1 MKMENIAFFL
11 TACKSRFNIPQAV
24 IFAPTDI
31 HDDSDPTSMRKV
43 INVLLLM
50 KQEIGGGPS
59 AADAAKE
66 LEEAEVKRQK
76 EMDELEQLDIAAGV
90 LAAPT
95 PKPQPKPLPAMEEN
109 PAPPT
114 EEAQLSDDEDKKE
127 KDKEKEKEKDKDKE
141 HHHHPPPAASEPEP
155 EPEPEPQPPPKVTPP
170 PKAEPPKKQ
179 PEPEPAHVAEPE
191 PEPEPLPP
199 PKVSK
204 PEPPKPTPVQAPAPA
219 PAHHEAKTNGSGAA
233 GPEFDYYLKGK
244 PSSDHAQVQNKILAQ
259 IVEVIDSELS
269 LEAKLKLVQQVQAHI
284 TAVHQKV
291 MGSSTD
297 ELRQLAHDM
306 GLGNSLSDVPSNKER
321 QWYVEFILKHG
332 RAQ

>member
-59 AADAAKE
+59 AAEAAKD
-66 LEEAEVKRQK
+66 LEEAELKRQK
-76 EMDELEQLDIAAGV
+76 EMDELEQIDIAAGV

-95 PKPQPKPLPAMEEN
+95 PKPQPKPMPAMEEN
-109 PAPPT
+109 PPPPA
-114 EEAQLSDDEDKKE
+114 EDAQLSDDEDKKE
-127 KDKEKEKEKDKDKE
+127 KDKDKDKEKEKI
-141 HHHHPPPAASEPEP
+141 PPPAASVASEPEP
-155 EPEPEPQPPPKVTPP
+155 EPEPEPQPPPKVTP
-170 PKAEPPKKQ
+170 KAEPTKKQ
-179 PEPEPAHVAEPE
+179 PEPEPAHAEPE
-191 PEPEPLPP
+191 PEPEPQPP
-199 PKVSK
+199 PKAVSK
-204 PEPPKPTPVQAPAPA
+204 PDPPKPTAQAPAPV
-219 PAHHEAKTNGSGAA
+219 HHEAKTNGSGAA

-244 PSSDHAQVQNKILAQ
+244 SSTDHAQVQNKILAQ